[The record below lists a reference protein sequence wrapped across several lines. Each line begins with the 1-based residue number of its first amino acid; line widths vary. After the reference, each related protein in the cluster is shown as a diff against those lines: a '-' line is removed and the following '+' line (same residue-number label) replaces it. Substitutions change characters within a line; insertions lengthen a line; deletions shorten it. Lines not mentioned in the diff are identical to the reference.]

1 MMRSSAFATCNP
13 SPPLLSALSQLVQY
27 GSVRK
32 LLAERRL
39 DGTTIGDACSADEV
53 ALVRNRFVELCGGAV
68 VAEFEA
74 LEVAHGEE
82 DRTERRRREVLT
94 PKAKKASIVVTK
106 KTLGGKRK
114 AAIELSECLKQ
125 QEEKATPE
133 RGGGGGGGGDDDAVL
148 FMEPKAKPIKKYKMK
163 KHRPSQEELNE
174 LEQAEAQAEADEKT
188 SVAAAAKK
196 KLEEAMVTRMPRI
209 SSRLRSAA
217 ASRK

>member
-125 QEEKATPE
+125 QEEKGTPE
-133 RGGGGGGGGDDDAVL
+133 RGGGGGGDDDAVL

-217 ASRK
+217 TSRK

>member
-1 MMRSSAFATCNP
+1 M
-13 SPPLLSALSQLVQY
+13 VQY

-74 LEVAHGEE
+74 LEAAHGEE

-133 RGGGGGGGGDDDAVL
+133 RGGGGGDDDDAVL

>member
-133 RGGGGGGGGDDDAVL
+133 RGGGGGDDDDAVL

>member
-74 LEVAHGEE
+74 LEAAHSEE

-94 PKAKKASIVVTK
+94 PKAAAY
-106 KTLGGKRK
+106 TLVYNPGE
-114 AAIELSECLKQ
+114 AAY
-125 QEEKATPE
+125 T
-133 RGGGGGGGGDDDAVL
+133 
-148 FMEPKAKPIKKYKMK
+148 
-163 KHRPSQEELNE
+163 
-174 LEQAEAQAEADEKT
+174 
-188 SVAAAAKK
+188 
-196 KLEEAMVTRMPRI
+196 MVYN
-209 SSRLRSAA
+209 L
-217 ASRK
+217 

>member
-1 MMRSSAFATCNP
+1 M
-13 SPPLLSALSQLVQY
+13 VQY

-32 LLAERRL
+32 LLAEHRL

-133 RGGGGGGGGDDDAVL
+133 RGGGGGGDDDAVL

-217 ASRK
+217 TSRK

>member
-74 LEVAHGEE
+74 LEAAHGEE

-133 RGGGGGGGGDDDAVL
+133 RGGGGGGDDDAVL

>member
-1 MMRSSAFATCNP
+1 MRSSAFATCNP

-133 RGGGGGGGGDDDAVL
+133 RGGGGGDDDDAVL